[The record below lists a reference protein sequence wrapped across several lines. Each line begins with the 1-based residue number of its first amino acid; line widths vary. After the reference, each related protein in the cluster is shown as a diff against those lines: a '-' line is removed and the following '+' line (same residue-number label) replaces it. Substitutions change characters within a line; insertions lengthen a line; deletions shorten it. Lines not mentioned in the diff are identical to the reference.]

1 MCFCVLVLPKR
12 ETWGPVSVKP
22 SPAMPGATALHAALP
37 RSSHATTPSA
47 DTDFAASER
56 SLSSTEPRR
65 ITIKSTVKLTG
76 GKPTTTSKAPGNHQ
90 NPASLRLPHQVC
102 PETPLP
108 DLQTS
113 SRAPTPRRRY
123 PVAVQ

>member
-12 ETWGPVSVKP
+12 GTWGPVSVKP

-37 RSSHATTPSA
+37 RSSHATAPSA

-65 ITIKSTVKLTG
+65 ITIKSTVKLTRRQ
-76 GKPTTTSKAPGNHQ
+76 TNNHQ
-90 NPASLRLPHQVC
+90 QSTRKSPKPSAI
-102 PETPLP
+102 ETPPPSLP
-108 DLQTS
+108 RNSFARS
-113 SRAPTPRRRY
+113 SD
-123 PVAVQ
+123 QQ